1 MVRVLIAALF
11 VTHGLM
17 HLAFKPTQAGLL
29 SGSFPQGARM
39 LPESAWL
46 VPVAGLLIAGL
57 AVAGVVVPANLT
69 RPTVVIASML
79 SLLMLA
85 VYHPWPWIGAG
96 LDVVLLAALFWAQS
110 PLAQAAGD

>member
-29 SGSFPQGARM
+29 SGFFPQGARI

-46 VPVAGLLIAGL
+46 VPVAGLFIAGL
-57 AVAGVVVPANLT
+57 AAAGVAVPANLT
-69 RPTVVIASML
+69 RPTVVVASML

-85 VYHPWPWIGAG
+85 VYHPWPWLGAG
-96 LDVVLLAALFWAQS
+96 LDVVVLAVLFWAQS
-110 PLAQAAGD
+110 PLAQTVGE